1 MLKIDDLKVALD
13 ADAGLVRHRRP
24 EPAIRAARPS
34 RWWANPAAA
43 RA

>member
-13 ADAGLVRHRRP
+13 ADAGLVR
-24 EPAIRAARPS
+24 AIDGLSLIRAARPS